1 MVLKSA
7 DHLLTNLN
15 NTQSLVNG
23 GLCAEG
29 ENGVDLGGD
38 LAGNDLK
45 NLLAELDEEVVQG
58 RVNLLVEGAALR
70 LGLGNGSVEQRSVLG
85 LLGGGEDQGR
95 VGGGILRLVFANG
108 GEVTRVADDDLHKF
122 QSSQQ
127 TSLGPRGVQWHV

>member
-1 MVLKSA
+1 VVLKSA

-15 NTQSLVNG
+15 NAQSLVNG

-29 ENGVDLGGD
+29 ENGIDLGGD

-58 RVNLLVEGAALR
+58 RVNLL
-70 LGLGNGSVEQRSVLG
+70 GLGNGSVKQRSVLG

-95 VGGGILRLVFANG
+95 VGGSILRLVLANG

-127 TSLGPRGVQWHV
+127 TSLGSRGVQWRV